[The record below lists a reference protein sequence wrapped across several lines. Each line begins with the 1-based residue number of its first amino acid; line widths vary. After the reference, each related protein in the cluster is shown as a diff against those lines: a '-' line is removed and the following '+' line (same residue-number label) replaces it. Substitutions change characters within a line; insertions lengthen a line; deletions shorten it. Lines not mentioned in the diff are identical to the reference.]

1 MPVRMVDDE
10 PEAFNENNQD
20 GNGGGIMDIVN
31 QFMDPSD
38 NNETYQDNTGSG
50 GSIMDIVNQFTN
62 NNNQGGNNGGGVMDI
77 VSQFTNNNRNNNA
90 GGFDMG
96 DIMNLFNNSRNGEQI
111 DFNNLRDNI
120 SNHPQS
126 NNIDWMSTVMKL
138 VQIFRK

>member
-10 PEAFNENNQD
+10 PEAFNDNNQD
-20 GNGGGIMDIVN
+20 NNGSGMMDIVN

-50 GSIMDIVNQFTN
+50 GSIMDIINQFTN
-62 NNNQGGNNGGGVMDI
+62 HSNQGGGLMDI

-90 GGFDMG
+90 GGFDIG
-96 DIMNLFNNSRNGEQI
+96 DIMNMFNNSRNGGQI

-126 NNIDWMSTVMKL
+126 NNVNWMSTVMQL
-138 VQIFRK
+138 VQLFRK